1 MKILFITSSRIGDAV
16 LSSGVLA
23 HFAARYPRARITV
36 ACGPAAAPLF
46 DAAPQ
51 VERIIVMNKR
61 KWGGHWLDLWR
72 ICIRQPWGWGLV
84 VDLRG
89 SVIAFFLLARRR
101 RVYWG
106 ETAGRHRLY
115 ALAKTFRLSSPPPP
129 CAWTDHG
136 HESQAARLIPEGGP
150 ILALGPTANWA
161 GKIWAPENF
170 ADLARRL
177 TAPDGVLPGA
187 RIAIFGAAD
196 ERDLAR
202 PVIEALG
209 DRQLIDLVGGTDLAT
224 ASACLRRCALYIGND
239 SGLMHMAAAAGAPTL
254 GLFGPSHDEIYA
266 PWGPHTAVVR
276 TAIPYKKLFPTGY
289 DHRTTGSL
297 MGSLTVDAAEAAAR
311 ALWERCQSEAA

>member
-23 HFAARYPRARITV
+23 HFAARFPRARITV

-51 VERIIVMNKR
+51 VERIIVINKR

-84 VDLRG
+84 LDLRG
-89 SVIAFFLLARRR
+89 SVIAHFLLARRR

-129 CAWTDHG
+129 CAWTDHR

-170 ADLARRL
+170 VDLARRL

>member
-51 VERIIVMNKR
+51 VERIIVINKR